1 MRPRKLLPM
10 KKVCANGELRIDEV
24 RRMLADHCS
33 ERGSQTALAE
43 RLGVSRAYISMVI
56 HGVVPPS
63 RKICKLLR
71 IREDGMRW
79 VRE

>member
-1 MRPRKLLPM
+1 M
-10 KKVCANGELRIDEV
+10 KKVCANGGELRIDEV

-33 ERGSQTALAE
+33 ERGAQAALAE
-43 RLGVSRAYISMVI
+43 RLGVSRAYINQVI
-56 HGVVPPS
+56 SGKNPPS